1 MQCPACSSKDLR
13 VLDSRPYMELNQIK
27 RRRQCSECEYRFT
40 TVETV
45 EIGMPK
51 IIKKSGALADFDPE
65 KIRFGIMRAVE
76 KRPLTL
82 SQFEAL
88 MDRIVQKINNMQ
100 VKNLSSEQVGYIIME
115 EMKDV
120 DVVAMIRFASVY
132 HAFQDADSFKQ
143 FIDNLVTQEE
153 LAESAYE
160 E

>member
-27 RRRQCSECEYRFT
+27 RRRQCSVCEYRFT
-40 TVETV
+40 TAEIVEV
-45 EIGMPK
+45 GMPK
-51 IIKKSGALADFDPE
+51 IIKRSGALADFNSD
-65 KIRFGIMRAVE
+65 KVRSGIMRAVE

-82 SQFEAL
+82 SQFEGL

-115 EMKDV
+115 ELKDV

-132 HAFQDADSFKQ
+132 HAFQDAESFKQ
-143 FIDNLVTQEE
+143 FIDNLVTQGK
-153 LAESAYE
+153 LTESVYE